1 MSKSTIKK
9 LLKSMTKDEIITMVL
24 ELYSARKEAKDYLE
38 FYAEPDEQGKLEEYK
53 DIIREEFYPKRNREP
68 QMRFSVCRKAVSD
81 FKKLKPPA
89 DAIAELMVSYMEW
102 AIQATYDYGDLWE
115 QYYDSVE
122 GNFSKTID
130 FIVENDLWKK
140 YDDRLQQCVKL
151 SSHSGY
157 GFGDTIDDIYF
168 NGRLNYMDLTGD
180 DSDFIDV
187 EDGELEK

>member
-68 QMRFSVCRKAVSD
+68 KMRFSVCRKAVSD
-81 FKKLKPPA
+81 FKKLKPSV
-89 DAIAELMVSYMEW
+89 DSLAELMVSYMEW

-122 GNFSKTID
+122 GNFSKTINY
-130 FIVENDLWKK
+130 IVDNGLWSK
-140 YDDRLQQCVKL
+140 YDSRLQQCVKW

-157 GFGDTIDDIYF
+157 GFGDTIADIYWGVKLKHG
-168 NGRLNYMDLTGD
+168 NIEE
-180 DSDFIDV
+180 DF
-187 EDGELEK
+187 